1 MKVRIQ
7 KRRFISR
14 GRPRSEAEQVTK
26 SKVGKFDLLF
36 FKPKNA
42 DDKCK
47 IQLKN
52 AKLYKFAGCV
62 KKWINHG
69 MFDRNIYLDTIP
81 T

>member
-1 MKVRIQ
+1 MVKGRIQ

-14 GRPRSEAEQVTK
+14 GRPRSEAEQVSK

-42 DDKCK
+42 E

-52 AKLYKFAGCV
+52 PKLYKFAGCV
-62 KKWINHG
+62 KKWINLG